1 MLPEFDVSVVT
12 VRFGTHTI
20 RVEAPDANAAR
31 VVAQS
36 DCDNGRCHCPSEWCT
51 DDVGSDVADVR
62 LVVLDGVTL
71 MSADSVIPGI
81 QYADDT
87 LRHGAGAR
95 G

>member
-62 LVVLDGVTL
+62 LVQDGVGL
-71 MSADSVIPGI
+71 PGNE
-81 QYADDT
+81 
-87 LRHGAGAR
+87 AR
-95 G
+95 RLG